1 MEQIPDP
8 SSVEETARQIVALR
22 HIPRATYRLQL
33 NRDFRFRDV
42 EALLPYLDEL
52 GISDVYVSPIT
63 QACFGSSHGYD
74 ICNHNR
80 INPELGDE
88 ADLQRLSAE
97 LAKRN
102 MGLIL
107 DMVPN
112 HMGIRDACNT
122 WWMDVLEN
130 GPSSNYARYFDID
143 WKPAKR
149 ELRNKVLLPIL
160 EDQYGR
166 TLESGKLRLV
176 FENGS
181 FFVRYHETVLPV
193 APRTCSDILGYR
205 LDLLAESL
213 GPEHHHFQE
222 LQSILTALSYLPP
235 RTELDP
241 GRMAERSREK
251 EVVKRRTAALYKAS
265 PEVRAAVDA
274 SVQEFN
280 GEVRNPR
287 SFDNLDALLGKQAY
301 RLAFWKVAAEEI
313 NYRRFFDINDL
324 AAIRMEDPDVFR
336 STHEL
341 LLRLL
346 MRSQVTGLRIDH
358 ADGLWDPA
366 GYLRQ
371 LQHAFLLRS
380 TESKLAGTAVH
391 DVDAELSRWFEAQF
405 DSGSA
410 APAPWPLYT
419 IAEKILS
426 ENEPLP
432 RSWAVYGTT
441 GYDFLNLVNGLF
453 VDDSHEDVITR
464 VYTDFTCMRTGYG
477 SLVHSSKKMIML
489 VSLAS
494 EIYSLSHKLDEISEK
509 NRRYRDFTL
518 DSFTFGIR
526 EVIASLGIYRTY
538 ITGPDIVPQ
547 RDRQYIE
554 AAVSDAKKRNPRTA
568 EALFDFIRDILL
580 LQNLGDFRKGDR
592 ATIIDWVL
600 KFQQVTGPVMAKG
613 VEDTAFYVFNRLVS
627 LNEVGGNPGNFG
639 TSLEAFHRKNR
650 ERLQYWPHSMLAS
663 STHDTKRSEDVRA
676 RISVISE
683 MPGKWAQELARW
695 REMNA
700 SKKTTVDGEPAPDAN
715 DEYLFYQTLLGVW
728 PSAAAGA
735 PDSLRERVSAYMQ
748 KTIKEA
754 KVHTSWVNPNGKY
767 DKAVNDFVTSVLG
780 DPVFFQAFS
789 PFQQEIEH
797 FGKINALAQ
806 LLLKLTCPGVPDF
819 YQGSEIWDL
828 RLVDP
833 DNRGPIDYQLRIGL
847 LAGMAGETNERKA
860 GLRDFSS
867 ELMTTGDDGRIK
879 LYIIWRTLTLRRE
892 HPEIFQEGDY
902 LPHEVSGP
910 KGSHACAFSRS
921 HGANRLVVVV
931 PRLVVGLTGGTPRHP
946 VGEDVWMDTW
956 LELPEEK
963 PGSRYRNLF
972 TGEELPVG
980 VQKGVAGLSLASI
993 LSCFPVGLLQACTS

>member
-1 MEQIPDP
+1 MKQIAAP
-8 SSVEETARQIVALR
+8 SSVEEAARQVVALR
-22 HIPRATYRLQL
+22 RIPRATYRLQL
-33 NRDFRFRDV
+33 NRNFRFGDV

-52 GISDVYVSPIT
+52 GISDVYVSPIS

-80 INPELGDE
+80 INPELGTE
-88 ADLQRLSAE
+88 ADLQRLFAE
-97 LAKRN
+97 LAKRY
-102 MGLIL
+102 MGLVL
-107 DMVPN
+107 DVVPN

-160 EDQYGR
+160 EDQYGK
-166 TLESGKLRLV
+166 TLESGKLLLV

-181 FFVRYHETVLPV
+181 FFVRYHESVLPV
-193 APRTCSDILGYR
+193 APRTYSDILGYR
-205 LDLLAESL
+205 LDVLSTTL
-213 GPEHHHFQE
+213 GSQHPHFQE

-241 GRMAERSREK
+241 GKLAERCREK

-265 PEVRAAVDA
+265 PEIQAAIDA
-274 SVQEFN
+274 AVQEFN
-280 GEVRNPR
+280 GVVDNPH

-324 AAIRMEDPDVFR
+324 AAIRTEDPDVFCAA
-336 STHEL
+336 HEL

-346 MRSQVTGLRIDH
+346 ITGQVTGLRIDH

-371 LQHAFLLRS
+371 LQYVFLLHA
-380 TESKLAGTAVH
+380 TESRLAGAAGH
-391 DVDAELSRWFEAQF
+391 DMDGELSRWFETELESGAAAQ
-405 DSGSA
+405 A
-410 APAPWPLYT
+410 VWPLYAV
-419 IAEKILS
+419 AEKILS
-426 ENEPLP
+426 EDEPLP

-441 GYDFLNLVNGLF
+441 GYDFLKLVNGLF
-453 VDDSHEDVITR
+453 VDGSQEHAITQ
-464 VYTDFTCMRTGYG
+464 VYTDFTSMRTSYR

-538 ITGPDIVPQ
+538 ITAPDTISQ
-547 RDRQYIE
+547 RDRRYIE
-554 AAVSDAKKRNPRTA
+554 AAVADAKKRNPRTA
-568 EALFDFIRDILL
+568 EALFDFIQDTLL
-580 LQNLGDFRKGDR
+580 LHNLRDFRKGDR
-592 ATIIDWVL
+592 TAIIDWVL
-600 KFQQVTGPVMAKG
+600 KFQQISGPVMAKG

-627 LNEVGGNPGNFG
+627 LNEVGGNPGDFG
-639 TSLEAFHRKNR
+639 TSLDAFHRKNL
-650 ERLQYWPHSMLAS
+650 ERQKHWPHSMSAS

-676 RISVISE
+676 RINAISE
-683 MPGKWAQELARW
+683 MPSEWAQALARW

-700 SKKTTVDGEPAPDAN
+700 PKKATVDGESAPDSN

-728 PSAAAGA
+728 PPATEDL
-735 PDSLRERVSAYMQ
+735 PDSLCERVSAYMQ

-754 KVHTSWVNPNGKY
+754 KVHTSWVNPNVNY
-767 DKAVNDFVTSVLG
+767 DKAVNDFVMSVLG
-780 DPVFFQAFS
+780 DQAFLQAFL
-789 PFQQEIEH
+789 PFQQRIEH
-797 FGKINALAQ
+797 FGNINALAQ

-833 DNRGPIDYQLRIGL
+833 DNRGPIDYQLRSGL
-847 LAGMAGETNERKA
+847 LTGLVEEIAERGEE
-860 GLRDFSS
+860 LHDFAS
-867 ELMTTGDDGRIK
+867 ELMTASDDGRIK
-879 LYIIWRTLTLRRE
+879 LYVIHRTLSFRKK
-892 HPEIFQEGDY
+892 HPEIFRDGDY
-902 LPHEVSGP
+902 VPCKVTGP
-910 KGSHACAFSRS
+910 KASHACAFTRL
-921 HGANRLVVVV
+921 HGTNRLVVAV
-931 PRLVVGLTGGTPRHP
+931 PRLVGGLLGGTARYP
-946 VGEDVWMDTW
+946 VGEGVWMDTW
-956 LELPEEK
+956 LELPGDQIGK
-963 PGSRYRNLF
+963 KYQNLF
-972 TGEELPVG
+972 TGEEHSVG
-980 VQKGVAGLSLASI
+980 LRAGVAGISLESVF
-993 LSCFPVGLLQACTS
+993 SCFPVVLLQAST